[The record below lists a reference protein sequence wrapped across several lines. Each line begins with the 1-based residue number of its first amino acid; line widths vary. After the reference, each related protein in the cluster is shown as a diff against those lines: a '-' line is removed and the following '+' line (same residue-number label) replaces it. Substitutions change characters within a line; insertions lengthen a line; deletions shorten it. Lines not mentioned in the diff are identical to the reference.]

1 MQHWGHEYS
10 TSGLCNRSSCPL
22 ANGHYATVMKDGAFY
37 RPWVCNDGDIGSW
50 LQFEEISVQIVRPPR
65 CVRLKSVSSV
75 NSPDFTGSGITR
87 NIYLFSDKIPIVPPS
102 FSLGRR
108 INSKNVLISDD
119 TFERSQTF
127 VCIWQNPL
135 YISIDLWY
143 FLTANPWSFS
153 PFREAW
159 GLHQKTSEDT
169 WTTVKLCKNP
179 LETWIKFVGSWS
191 CEQKPTE

>member
-1 MQHWGHEYS
+1 MR
-10 TSGLCNRSSCPL
+10 RSWKMVHFIVPEF
-22 ANGHYATVMKDGAFY
+22 ATMATLVHGCSFKKFL
-37 RPWVCNDGDIGSW
+37 SK
-50 LQFEEISVQIVRPPR
+50 LS
-65 CVRLKSVSSV
+65 VRLVVSDLSRCQV
-75 NSPDFTGSGITR
+75 STHLILLGAASPETL
-87 NIYLFSDKIPIVPPS
+87 YLFSDKIPIVPPS